1 MTIVRPGSEM
11 VIDSRGRKNCS
22 NYSQIVNGP
31 GEMGLMT
38 IVRPGSE
45 VVSGQSPPNVPHPI
59 TRLQRL
65 KRLPINIKTLKYLY
79 FELLKIDFNM
89 IYEFISL
96 KILVLVSGKLACVV
110 C

>member
-45 VVSGQSPPNVPHPI
+45 VVVDSRGRKN
-59 TRLQRL
+59 
-65 KRLPINIKTLKYLY
+65 
-79 FELLKIDFNM
+79 
-89 IYEFISL
+89 
-96 KILVLVSGKLACVV
+96 C
-110 C
+110 